1 MTGTGFVILGGPGA
15 EVWQLS
21 PTFRISFTSLLAL
34 ILCSINHS
42 AVRLCRKNVHKKN
55 VATPFEAT
63 TSFLRLEPIT
73 QWEYLT
79 RKPPEDILCIN
90 RHSQGETD
98 HVPLSLNQYAVSSK
112 LAMSNCL
119 ILPPS
124 YPQTCTNINQTLF
137 SGSKRMPFCTTDCH
151 TRCQG
156 KYIVWFKSITLLFTQ
171 LSVKVYIPYTS
182 LQSCRLIRALNWSII
197 ALWNFVLIKRSK
209 CCIKFSKTIPRI
221 SITLIAL
228 DTEGIQ
234 LKNTSV

>member
-42 AVRLCRKNVHKKN
+42 AVHLCRKNVHKKN
-55 VATPFEAT
+55 VATPFDAT

-73 QWEYLT
+73 QWEYIT

-90 RHSQGETD
+90 QQSRWNWPCTSITYLQTYH
-98 HVPLSLNQYAVSSK
+98 QYAVSSK
-112 LAMSNCL
+112 LALSNCL

-137 SGSKRMPFCTTDCH
+137 SGSKWMPFSQQIAT
-151 TRCQG
+151 QG
-156 KYIVWFKSITLLFTQ
+156 ARENILFDSNRLLYF
-171 LSVKVYIPYTS
+171 L
-182 LQSCRLIRALNWSII
+182 LNY
-197 ALWNFVLIKRSK
+197 LSK
-209 CCIKFSKTIPRI
+209 CKYPTPHYRVVGLLEP
-221 SITLIAL
+221 LIDL
-228 DTEGIQ
+228 SLPSE
-234 LKNTSV
+234 TSF